1 MLKYLIVFVGSGIGG
16 GLRFWLS
23 SLVHKY
29 FPPFF
34 PLGTLIINIL
44 GSFILGYMIFGLDE
58 KELVSPSVKLFI
70 GIGFCGGFTTFS
82 TFSLETFNLIRNSE
96 FLFAGINILASVLIS
111 LLGVYLAYLVTR

>member
-58 KELVSPSVKLFI
+58 KELINPSVKLFI

-96 FLFAGINILASVLIS
+96 FLFAGINILASILVS